1 MGSVCK
7 QRRGYITHPISN
19 FHISI
24 GKKKKW
30 KDVKIIIAASLLQHF
45 SRSQSILRT
54 GVSYYLHFF
63 ITQFVVIVFPA
74 TVKAIS
80 SKWWFSCHQSHGTH
94 SHVNSL
100 LLFTLLQ
107 QELIE
112 KEAPAREGYSIIKIK
127 SVVFKKTVSDL
138 VELMYFIDLERF
150 VYIKWAPHL
159 LWTTKRNCTSFVL
172 C

>member
-1 MGSVCK
+1 M
-7 QRRGYITHPISN
+7 
-19 FHISI
+19 
-24 GKKKKW
+24 
-30 KDVKIIIAASLLQHF
+30 KIIITAASVLQHF

-63 ITQFVVIVFPA
+63 IMQFVVIVFPA

-112 KEAPAREGYSIIKIK
+112 KEAPEREGYSIIKTK
-127 SVVFKKTVSDL
+127 SVELKRTVPDL
-138 VELMYFIDLERF
+138 VELMYFIDLEKF
-150 VYIKWAPHL
+150 LTVKWAPHL
-159 LWTTKRNCTSFVL
+159 LWTTKRNCTSLVSRWNTSKL
-172 C
+172 NRGYL